1 MTHNKQKLT
10 FVHKFLNKSI
20 PFQIS
25 VRNKIASKELIQS
38 SVEELNVASFP
49 KIRRK
54 GGKTEMLRFISQRF
68 LQTGL
73 HRTSCLSSLSGLL
86 GS

>member
-1 MTHNKQKLT
+1 MTHCRQRLT
-10 FVHKFLNKSI
+10 FGHKFLNKSI
-20 PFQIS
+20 PFQIL

-49 KIRRK
+49 KVRRK
-54 GGKTEMLRFISQRF
+54 GGKTEMRRFIAQRI

-73 HRTSCLSSLSGLL
+73 HRTRCLSSLSGLL
-86 GS
+86 DS